1 MRSFSSVFP
10 AVLGIVLLSFF
21 AVPMQVGNIPLCP
34 NVGMLMTLVVVSL
47 QPAAWPRWFA
57 LVFGVL
63 QDVVFGTPLGVH
75 ALLLVALVGTTEHLS
90 QRTAFQQFRMRW
102 MEAAGLLVLWHVL
115 LWCLLH
121 VLHKQAATVLM
132 IGQSAVVTI
141 LWYPLFYGI
150 LARTSK
156 AN

>member
-1 MRSFSSVFP
+1 MRSLSSVFP
-10 AVLGIVLLSFF
+10 AVLGLVLLSFF
-21 AVPMQVGNIPLCP
+21 AVPMQVGNVPLCP
-34 NVGMLMTLVVVSL
+34 NVGMLMTLVVVSVN
-47 QPAAWPRWFA
+47 PAAWPRWFA
-57 LVFGVL
+57 LLFGVL

-75 ALLLVALVGTTEHLS
+75 ALLLVALVGATEQLS
-90 QRTAFQQFRMRW
+90 QRHAFQQFRMRW

-121 VLHKQAATVLM
+121 LLHKQAATVLM
-132 IGQSAVVTI
+132 LGQSALATI

-150 LARTSK
+150 LSRAAK